1 MTDSNYIQ
9 LSYQLIHLTREDLD
23 VISSVNRNLP
33 GLDLNA
39 FSLSLL
45 YLGFIFCTDKQKIFL
60 NAPVQNEIDE
70 MFAQP
75 VRMKIDKNANQKLFN
90 SIKKHPQGKLRRNY
104 ITAVL
109 HAGIAVLIELSYLY
123 KLYEVNEDMASLYS
137 VNSFLLR
144 FGLSTC
150 VETYTKFHTAYYVYD
165 IEYLEK
171 KYLDHLSIQIPESSK
186 EQIEQSPKKPVTN
199 SIKSKEV
206 PVQKA
211 VKIKEAKHTEH
222 KNIQD
227 HSPTVETSQNTE
239 TSEIN
244 NAKPS
249 QNVSESKPVTNPSSS
264 DWLNQTFN
272 PDLL

>member
-70 MFAQP
+70 TFAQP

-150 VETYTKFHTAYYVYD
+150 
-165 IEYLEK
+165 
-171 KYLDHLSIQIPESSK
+171 
-186 EQIEQSPKKPVTN
+186 
-199 SIKSKEV
+199 
-206 PVQKA
+206 
-211 VKIKEAKHTEH
+211 
-222 KNIQD
+222 
-227 HSPTVETSQNTE
+227 
-239 TSEIN
+239 
-244 NAKPS
+244 
-249 QNVSESKPVTNPSSS
+249 
-264 DWLNQTFN
+264 
-272 PDLL
+272 

>member
-150 VETYTKFHTAYYVYD
+150 FETYTKFNTAYYVYD

-171 KYLDHLSIQIPESSK
+171 KYLDHITIQIPESSK
-186 EQIEQSPKKPVTN
+186 EKSEQSPKKPVTD

-249 QNVSESKPVTNPSSS
+249 QNVSESKPVTNPSNS
-264 DWLNQTFN
+264 DWLNKTFN

>member
-150 VETYTKFHTAYYVYD
+150 VETYTKFNTAYYVYD

-171 KYLDHLSIQIPESSK
+171 KYLDHITIQIPESSK
-186 EQIEQSPKKPVTN
+186 EKSEQSPKKPVTD

-249 QNVSESKPVTNPSSS
+249 QNDVV
-264 DWLNQTFN
+264 LGF
-272 PDLL
+272 

>member
-109 HAGIAVLIELSYLY
+109 HAGIAVLLELSYLY
-123 KLYEVNEDMASLYS
+123 
-137 VNSFLLR
+137 
-144 FGLSTC
+144 
-150 VETYTKFHTAYYVYD
+150 
-165 IEYLEK
+165 
-171 KYLDHLSIQIPESSK
+171 
-186 EQIEQSPKKPVTN
+186 
-199 SIKSKEV
+199 
-206 PVQKA
+206 
-211 VKIKEAKHTEH
+211 
-222 KNIQD
+222 
-227 HSPTVETSQNTE
+227 
-239 TSEIN
+239 
-244 NAKPS
+244 
-249 QNVSESKPVTNPSSS
+249 
-264 DWLNQTFN
+264 
-272 PDLL
+272 

>member
-60 NAPVQNEIDE
+60 NAPVQNDIDE

-150 VETYTKFHTAYYVYD
+150 VETYTKFNTAYYVYD

-171 KYLDHLSIQIPESSK
+171 KYLDHITIQIPESSK
-186 EQIEQSPKKPVTN
+186 EKSEQSPKKAVTD

-211 VKIKEAKHTEH
+211 DKVKEAKHPEH

-244 NAKPS
+244 NV
-249 QNVSESKPVTNPSSS
+249 NRTGFVGESI
-264 DWLNQTFN
+264 F
-272 PDLL
+272 